1 MSNASASQQQA
12 RSALSPATT
21 PGEAEIPV
29 QPGRQDMGGII
40 PVETAGTLDGL
51 FRERVR
57 RTPEAIAYR
66 DYDRSS
72 GRWRDLTWSRMDE
85 RIAHW
90 VIALSKEKLRPG
102 DRVGVMLRNCPEWVM
117 FEQAALRL
125 GLVVVP
131 LYPTDRPDNAAYILQ
146 DAGVK
151 VLLLEELGQWLAF
164 SEVRDQITGL
174 ARVIIIQGSVRQG
187 HRAGNELVLALHDW
201 LPEWF
206 PGERRTEP
214 LQSLPNVEPLQLPA
228 EPVHQASEEGAPN
241 RVPGRD
247 PHQLATI
254 IYTSGTSGRPKGV
267 MLSHHNILTNAH
279 SCLQVV
285 PIEESDVLLSFLPLS
300 HTFERTA
307 GYYVPMMRG
316 STVAYARSIPQLQED
331 LLIIRPT
338 ILISV
343 PRIYERIYA
352 SIRAKLAEGS
362 PLARKLFNLAVEIGY
377 NRFEYEQ
384 GRAEKHFS
392 HALWPLLEI
401 LVAKK
406 VMSKLGGRLRAAMSG
421 GAALS
426 SDVSRVFIGLGLPIL
441 QGYGMTESSPVV
453 CCNTIE
459 DNVPASVG
467 RPIPGVE
474 VKLGEQNALLI
485 RGPNVML
492 GYWNNE
498 EATRAVMTT
507 DGWLNS
513 GDIAEIDESGHIT
526 ITGRV
531 KEIIVMSTGEKI
543 PPANMEAAIL
553 RDPLFEQ
560 VMVVGEGRPHL
571 AVLAVLNSGNWE
583 SMADEYNLDRDWRR
597 LAGDPKFEEILLERI
612 AYQIRE
618 FPGYARIYRVAP
630 VTEPWTIENHMLTPT
645 LKLRRTYVL
654 NHYKS
659 EVDRLY
665 TKQ

>member
-1 MSNASASQQQA
+1 M
-12 RSALSPATT
+12 RSGPYNVT
-21 PGEAEIPV
+21 
-29 QPGRQDMGGII
+29 DII
-40 PVETAGTLDGL
+40 PVEIAGTLDGL

-57 RTPEAIAYR
+57 RSPEAVAYR

-72 GRWRDLTWSRMDE
+72 GKWRDLTWSQMDE
-85 RIAHW
+85 RITQW
-90 VIALSKEKLRPG
+90 QVALSREKLAPG
-102 DRVGVMLRNCPEWVM
+102 DRVAVMLRNCPEWVM

-131 LYPTDRPDNAAYILQ
+131 LYPSDRPENASYILQ

-151 VLLLEELGQWLAF
+151 VLLLEELAQWHAF
-164 SEVRDQITGL
+164 AEVRDQTRSL
-174 ARVIIIQGSVRQG
+174 VRAIIIQGSLRKAP
-187 HRAGNELVLALHDW
+187 RATAGLVLALHDW
-201 LPEWF
+201 LPDNL
-206 PGERRTEP
+206 PGG
-214 LQSLPNVEPLQLPA
+214 LQDTLPNESSGGPDNQHPVEAAIIRSPD
-228 EPVHQASEEGAPN
+228 
-241 RVPGRD
+241 RD

-285 PIEESDVLLSFLPLS
+285 PIEQDDLLLSFLPLS

-307 GYYVPMMRG
+307 GYYVPIMRG
-316 STVAYARSIPQLQED
+316 ATVAYSRSIPQLQED

-338 ILISV
+338 VLVSV
-343 PRIYERIYA
+343 PRIYERVFA
-352 SIRAKLAEGS
+352 AIRAKLAEGS
-362 PLARKLFNLAVEIGY
+362 PFNRKLFNLAVDVGY
-377 NRFEYEQ
+377 GRFEHQQ
-384 GRAEKHFS
+384 GRGPKRFS
-392 HALWPLLEI
+392 HVLWPLLEMM
-401 LVAKK
+401 VAKK

-426 SDVSRVFIGLGLPIL
+426 SEISRVFIGLGLPIL

-453 CCNTIE
+453 CCNTID
-459 DNVPASVG
+459 DNVPSSVG

-474 VKLGEQNALLI
+474 VKLGENHALLI

-498 EATRAVMTT
+498 EATRAIISP

-513 GDIAEIDESGHIT
+513 GDVARIDEAGRVT
-526 ITGRV
+526 ITGRL

-543 PPANMEAAIL
+543 PPATMEAAIL
-553 RDPLFEQ
+553 RDSLFEQ
-560 VMVVGEGRPHL
+560 VMVIGEGRSYL
-571 AVLAVLNSGNWE
+571 SALVLLNSGNWE
-583 SMADEYNLDRDWRR
+583 SIAGEHNLDRDWRR
-597 LAGDPKFEEILLERI
+597 LLGDPKLEQILLERI
-612 AYQIRE
+612 AHQIRE
-618 FPGYARIYRVAP
+618 FPGYAKIYRVAL

-654 NHYKS
+654 NHYKA

-665 TKQ
+665 AGH